1 MRHMRCKTNIVKLIY
16 CAVFALIF
24 SFFIEMNNTAF
35 ADDDIDVIINGEQI
49 YFDVQPCIMEGRTMV
64 PMRKIFEELGST
76 VEWVPDAN
84 LIIATKDTNIIAMEI
99 GVNTISITDIKDG
112 QTIEVNLDVPPVIIE
127 DRTLVPLRAVA
138 EVFGYEVIWD
148 DESRTV
154 IINSGNN
161 LQVDG
166 IGIENDTGNNV

>member
-1 MRHMRCKTNIVKLIY
+1 MRHMYCKIDIAKFIY
-16 CAVFALIF
+16 CVVFALLL
-24 SFFIEMNNTAF
+24 SFFLGMNNTAF
-35 ADDDIDVIINGEQI
+35 ADDDIDVIIDGEHI
-49 YFDVQPCIMEGRTMV
+49 YFDVQPCIMEDRTMV

-76 VEWVPDAN
+76 VEWVSDAN
-84 LIIATKDTNIIAMEI
+84 LIIATKDINIIAMEI

-148 DESRTV
+148 DESHTV
-154 IINSGNN
+154 IINSGN
-161 LQVDG
+161 
-166 IGIENDTGNNV
+166 DTSEVISEHSL